1 MLQACNAN
9 RQGTHCHAQVL
20 QQPST
25 TTHTSTATGAAVNVR
40 DGIYQQTPLHRVCF
54 KGQQEKD
61 IYSEE
66 LLLWLVTEG
75 RADLFAVDRFG
86 HKVQHHLYTVF
97 RGVCR
102 MRLSEHRCSAVQ

>member
-1 MLQACNAN
+1 
-9 RQGTHCHAQVL
+9 
-20 QQPST
+20 
-25 TTHTSTATGAAVNVR
+25 VNVR

-86 HKVQHHLYTVF
+86 HKVHQSSLHSALLCLTT
-97 RGVCR
+97 
-102 MRLSEHRCSAVQ
+102 CS

>member
-1 MLQACNAN
+1 VQSLLLSCACAN
-9 RQGTHCHAQVL
+9 N
-20 QQPST
+20 ST
-25 TTHTSTATGAAVNVR
+25 VTYARISTATGAAVNVR

-86 HKVQHHLYTVF
+86 HKVHDLYTVLCS
-97 RGVCR
+97 V
-102 MRLSEHRCSAVQ
+102 LSHALEYKNVLSS